1 MTSLGTGCLPSSF
14 HLCQTPPCPQHP
26 FITCLHSSPLFSI
39 HYTVRLAVSSP
50 HLGRHYYFAN
60 KTCPACPGRW
70 VVWRD
75 FLQTAVL
82 ILAQGSCKLQSQRV
96 ALPAG
101 EKPCPL
107 PDLCLIIPCRPSWNP
122 SPVHKKALYC
132 QPLDASGR
140 EKTTS
145 FGSGRGQTDIAK
157 WDASLPQPSWA
168 LRRAHLPTLPQNL
181 QRPRFAMF
189 LSSSMV
195 NYVGK
200 KIKVERAGVPSWPL
214 SRTFLE

>member
-1 MTSLGTGCLPSSF
+1 MPA
-14 HLCQTPPCPQHP
+14 PPCPPHP
-26 FITCLHSSPLFSI
+26 SITCLHSASLFSM

-50 HLGRHYYFAN
+50 HRGRHYYFAN

-82 ILAQGSCKLQSQRV
+82 ILAQASCKLQSQRV

-107 PDLCLIIPCRPSWNP
+107 PDLCLIIPCRPSWDA
-122 SPVHKKALYC
+122 SPVCTKALSC
-132 QPLDASGR
+132 QPPDASGR

-145 FGSGRGQTDIAK
+145 FGSSGGQMDVAK
-157 WDASLPQPSWA
+157 WDTSLPQSSLA
-168 LRRAHLPTLPQNL
+168 LWPMHLLNLPQN
-181 QRPRFAMF
+181 QPRPRLA
-189 LSSSMV
+189 LSSSVVSYV
-195 NYVGK
+195 NK
-200 KIKVERAGVPSWPL
+200 
-214 SRTFLE
+214 

>member
-1 MTSLGTGCLPSSF
+1 MYADAQADIQGTRDCADALPALSMTRLGAGCIPSSF
-14 HLCQTPPCPQHP
+14 HPCQAPPCPQHP
-26 FITCLHSSPLFSI
+26 SITCRHSAPLFSVY
-39 HYTVRLAVSSP
+39 YTVRLAVSSP
-50 HLGRHYYFAN
+50 HLGRHYYSAN

-82 ILAQGSCKLQSQRV
+82 ILARGSRKLQSQRV

-122 SPVHKKALYC
+122 SPVCRKAWSC

-140 EKTTS
+140 EETTS
-145 FGSGRGQTDIAK
+145 FGSGRRQTDVVK
-157 WDASLPQPSWA
+157 WDVSLPQ
-168 LRRAHLPTLPQNL
+168 
-181 QRPRFAMF
+181 
-189 LSSSMV
+189 SSLAV
-195 NYVGK
+195 
-200 KIKVERAGVPSWPL
+200 
-214 SRTFLE
+214 